1 MNSETVLNKGALE
14 RLKGRTKKAGFD
26 AFLATGREDI
36 LYLSGYFTE
45 GALLLVPA
53 KKQPVYFID
62 GMNEGLGRKM
72 LKRMGPGE
80 LVAGNMNENFR
91 KYAKANRLKKIGV
104 NENLI
109 TVSEQKA
116 LTGKE
121 AFRFRHDA
129 ALVGD
134 MRCVKTGD
142 EIKALKK
149 AARETV
155 RIWKEVRKN
164 IEIGMTEK
172 DVADMI
178 NVLIRALGHENSFRP
193 IVAVAENTAYPHAVP
208 GGRRLKKGEH
218 LLADFGLRVRGYCS
232 DLTRIYVKGRI
243 NRKITGL
250 LKLVREGHEAAIKMV
265 KPGVSTERLNKAV
278 NKYFSNNKVSSHV
291 LHSLGHGVGRDIHER
306 PFFRA
311 GSGER
316 LREGMVITI
325 EPGLYVP
332 GLGGVREEDM
342 VLVTRN
348 GCEVL
353 TR

>member
-1 MNSETVLNKGALE
+1 
-14 RLKGRTKKAGFD
+14 
-26 AFLATGREDI
+26 
-36 LYLSGYFTE
+36 
-45 GALLLVPA
+45 VPA
-53 KKQPVYFID
+53 GKPPVYFID
-62 GMNEGLGRKM
+62 SMNEELGRKM
-72 LKRMGPGE
+72 LKGLGSGG
-80 LVAGNMNENFR
+80 LVAGNVSENFR
-91 KYAKANRLKKIGV
+91 KYAKKNRLKKTGV
-104 NENLI
+104 NERLI

-116 LTGKE
+116 LAGKG
-121 AFRFRHDA
+121 AFRFRHDPS
-129 ALVGD
+129 LVGD
-134 MRCVKTGD
+134 MRCVKAED
-142 EIKALKK
+142 EIKVIKK

-155 RIWKEVRKN
+155 KIWKEIRKN
-164 IEIGMTEK
+164 IETGMTEK

-178 NVLIRALGHENSFRP
+178 NVLIRALGHENSFQP

-232 DLTRIYVKGRI
+232 DLTRIYAKGRI

-250 LKLVREGHEAAIKMV
+250 LELVREAHDMAIKMV
-265 KPGVSTERLNKAV
+265 RPGVSTGHLNKAV
-278 NKYFSNNKVSSHV
+278 IRYFNNNKVSSYV

-306 PFFRA
+306 PFFRE

-316 LREGMVITI
+316 LREGMVIAI